1 MSNKEKIPTGYVLF
15 FVLLVAVLIVHE
27 SNGQINAGKVTT
39 FTINAK
45 SLHNKGGENPNRKV
59 SVYLPP
65 QYETSNKR
73 FPVIYYMHG
82 FMGTDSINANMKM
95 ILDRAIT
102 QQKIRP
108 FILVISNQYT
118 LYEGSFYS
126 NSSLTG
132 NWSDFSGKELVEYVD
147 KNFKT
152 IATRDSRGIAGHS
165 MGGYGAIKMG
175 MLFPDVFSSVYA
187 LSPGLLA
194 FVKEFGPNS
203 DSFKELSKIK
213 NQEELKK
220 SYYPKVLVAVARAW
234 SPNPSRPPFYC
245 DLPFT
250 YKGDSLIIND
260 AVMEKW
266 NQNMPVYMVDKYAS
280 NLRKLKA
287 LKLDWGRNDASRF
300 PVQCSMFSQRLE
312 NLGIAHFAEE
322 YIGNHVNKIWTT
334 DGRVL
339 NDLLPFFNEYLIFD
353 AN

>member
-1 MSNKEKIPTGYVLF
+1 MNKYYLVL
-15 FVLLVAVLIVHE
+15 FVLLFTQKSFSQATP
-27 SNGQINAGKVTT
+27 GKLTN

-45 SLHNKGGENPNRKV
+45 TLQNDGGENKNRNV

-65 QYETSNKR
+65 GYEQGNKR
-73 FPVIYYMHG
+73 FPVIYYLHG
-82 FMGTDSINANMKM
+82 FMGTDSISSSMKM
-95 ILDRAIT
+95 ILDRGIA

-108 FILVISNQYT
+108 FILVIASHYT

-132 NWSDFSGKELVEYVD
+132 NWIDFQAKELVEYID

-152 IATRDSRGIAGHS
+152 LATRDGRGIAGHS

-175 MLFPDVFSSVYA
+175 MLFPDVFSTVYA

-203 DSFKELSKIK
+203 DSFKDLGKIK
-213 NQEELKK
+213 SVEELKK
-220 SYYPKVLVAVARAW
+220 TYYPKVIVAVARAW
-234 SPNPSRPPFYC
+234 SPNPNRPPFYC
-245 DLPFT
+245 DVPFT
-250 YKGDSLIIND
+250 YDGDSLVVNS
-260 AVMEKW
+260 AVLEKW
-266 NQNMPVYMVDKYAS
+266 NQNMPVYMVDKYAN

-300 PVQCSMFSQRLE
+300 PIQCGMFSQRLE
-312 NLGIAHFAEE
+312 NLGIEHFSEE
-322 YIGNHVNKIWTT
+322 YIGNHGNKIWTL

-339 NDLLPFFNEYLIFD
+339 NDLLPFFNDHLNFGKAAIG
-353 AN
+353 N

>member
-1 MSNKEKIPTGYVLF
+1 MNKYLLIF
-15 FVLLVAVLIVHE
+15 FCLLIVQK
-27 SNGQINAGKVTT
+27 SFSQTGSGKVTSFMIDART
-39 FTINAK
+39 
-45 SLHNKGGENPNRKV
+45 LQNKGGENPIRKV

-65 QYETSNKR
+65 DYGKGNKR

-82 FMGTDSINANMKM
+82 FMGTDSISSQMKT
-95 ILDRAIT
+95 ILDKGIA

-108 FILVISNQYT
+108 FILVIASHYT

-132 NWSDFSGKELVEYVD
+132 NWSDFAAKELVEYVD

-152 IATRDSRGIAGHS
+152 LATRDSRGISGHS
-165 MGGYGAIKMG
+165 MGGYGAIKTG

-203 DSFKELSKIK
+203 DSYKDLSKIK
-213 NQEELKK
+213 TQDELKK
-220 SYYPKVLVAVARAW
+220 TYYPKVLVAVARAW
-234 SPNPSRPPFYC
+234 SPNPNKPPFYC

-250 YKGDSLIIND
+250 YSGDSLIVNN
-260 AVMEKW
+260 AVVEKW
-266 NQNMPVYMVDKYAS
+266 NENMPVYMVDKYAS

-300 PVQCSMFSQRLE
+300 PVQCGMFSQRLE
-312 NLGIAHFAEE
+312 NLGINHFAEE
-322 YIGNHVNKIWTT
+322 YIGNHVNKIWTE

-339 NDLLPFFNEYLIFD
+339 NDLLPFFNDYLKFD
-353 AN
+353 